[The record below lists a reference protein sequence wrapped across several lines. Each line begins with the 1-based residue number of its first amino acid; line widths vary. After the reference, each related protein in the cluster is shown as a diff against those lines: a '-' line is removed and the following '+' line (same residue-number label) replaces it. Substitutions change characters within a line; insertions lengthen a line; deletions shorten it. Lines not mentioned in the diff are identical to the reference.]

1 MYVLKKK
8 NMKQKKKKSDKSRL
22 ILHVKVNIS
31 ALTKTAELDLLRL
44 WRSFEVWDNYSSDVT
59 LSLKAQTFNR
69 KTVSQAVVV
78 EFERWAECL

>member
-8 NMKQKKKKSDKSRL
+8 NMKQKKKKSDKRRL